1 MCLESQRLDKQI
13 KSLQAQLKTFPE
25 GDFYCTR
32 NRNHF
37 KWYRSIGGKSQYIK
51 KSNHS
56 LAEKLAIRKYLS
68 LQLEDALHEKNAIDF
83 YLRYHVLA
91 KAEQLLT
98 QNSEYQSLLSPYF
111 KPLSKE
117 LEEWSKST
125 FIQCPNYTEKK
136 IHLTPSGNMVRSKSE
151 VLIDMALYTHK
162 IPFRYE
168 CELLLDDFCVY
179 PDFTVRNPR
188 TGKLYY
194 WEHFGKMDDPEYA
207 RKTVLKLNSYIT
219 NNILPDINLI
229 TTYETLDHPL
239 SIQKIESVIT
249 EFLT

>member
-1 MCLESQRLDKQI
+1 MCSESQKLKEQI
-13 KSLQAQLKTFPE
+13 SSLQAQLKTFPK

-37 KWYRSIGGKSQYIK
+37 KWYRTINGKSEYIK
-51 KSNHS
+51 KSYHS
-56 LAEKLAIRKYLS
+56 FAEKLAIKKYLS
-68 LQLEDALHEKNAIDF
+68 LQLEDALHEKKAIDF
-83 YLRYHVLA
+83 YLRYHVPA

-98 QNSEYQSLLSPYF
+98 QNSEYQRLLSPYF
-111 KPLSKE
+111 KPLSEE
-117 LEEWSKST
+117 LEEWSKSP
-125 FIQCPNYTEKK
+125 FNQNPNYPEHK
-136 IHLTPSGNMVRSKSE
+136 IHPTPSGNMVRSKSE

-168 CELLLDDFCVY
+168 CELILDGFCIY

-188 TGKLYY
+188 TGKLYL
-194 WEHFGKMDDPEYA
+194 WEHFGKMDDPNYA
-207 RKTVLKLNSYIT
+207 RKTSLKLNTYIT
-219 NNILPDINLI
+219 NNTFPDIDLI

-239 SIQKIESVIT
+239 SVQKIEAVIA